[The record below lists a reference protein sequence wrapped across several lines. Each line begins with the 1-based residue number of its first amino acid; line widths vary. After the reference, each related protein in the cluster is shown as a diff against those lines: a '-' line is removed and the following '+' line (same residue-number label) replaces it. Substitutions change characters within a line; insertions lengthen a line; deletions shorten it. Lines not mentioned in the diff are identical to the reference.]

1 MYTFL
6 RQLADSWGMLSLLLI
21 FLGIVVW
28 AFRPGTKE
36 LYKDISDIPFR
47 HDEFKEDDNG

>member
-6 RQLADSWGMLSLLLI
+6 RQLADSWGMLALLLI
-21 FLGIVVW
+21 FIGIVVW
-28 AFRPGTKE
+28 AFRPGTKA

-47 HDEFKEDDNG
+47 NDEFKEDDNG

>member
-6 RQLADSWGMLSLLLI
+6 RELADSWGMLSLLLI

-28 AFRPGTKE
+28 AFHPGTKE
-36 LYKDISDIPFR
+36 LYKYISDIPFR
-47 HDEFKEDDNG
+47 NDEFKEEDNG

>member
-6 RQLADSWGMLSLLLI
+6 RELADSWGMLSLLLI
-21 FLGIVVW
+21 FLGIVDW

-47 HDEFKEDDNG
+47 NDEFKE

>member
-6 RQLADSWGMLSLLLI
+6 RQLADSWAALSMLLV

-36 LYKDISDIPFR
+36 LYKDISNTPFR
-47 HDEFKEDDNG
+47 NDEFKEDDNG

>member
-6 RQLADSWGMLSLLLI
+6 PELADSWGVLSLMLI
-21 FLGIVVW
+21 FLGVIVY
-28 AFRPGTKE
+28 AFRPGTKK

-47 HDEFKEDDNG
+47 NDEFKEDDNG